1 VPLEHQSRTDS
12 RIEPPQ
18 IVWLADVQPY
28 SQSGGMSHTRTSVVL
43 PRALPP
49 FASSHARTA
58 IFDAR
63 GEGAVPT
70 AADTVGY
77 AFGTVCDDGNPSRW
91 QPVNSPGAQRAFS
104 LISSDTER
112 CAVRPGVLAARS
124 VSSHIFKF
132 GAPSALD
139 VPRVQPGRPD
149 RSGTSHNHW
158 FGWWRPERVV
168 LKSRWRTRSAKRTRQ
183 MPKRTARPNFTRP
196 AIPSCWRTG
205 LPQRCA
211 QILVPFGRWRRA
223 WNIHCASD

>member
-1 VPLEHQSRTDS
+1 VPLEQQSRTDS
-12 RIEPPQ
+12 RVEPPQ

-28 SQSGGMSHTRTSVVL
+28 SQSGGMSHTRKVL
-43 PRALPP
+43 FCPAHCPIRIESCSDCYIRRPRRRRCAYGCRHRWLCLWYCL
-49 FASSHARTA
+49 R
-58 IFDAR
+58 
-63 GEGAVPT
+63 
-70 AADTVGY
+70 
-77 AFGTVCDDGNPSRW
+77 RW
-91 QPVNSPGAQRAFS
+91 QPINSPGAQRAFS

-124 VSSHIFKF
+124 ISSHIFKF

-139 VPRVQPGRPD
+139 IPRVQPGRPD

-158 FGWWRPERVV
+158 FGWRRPQRVV
-168 LKSRWRTRSAKRTRQ
+168 LKSRWRTRSARRTRQ

-211 QILVPFGRWRRA
+211 QILVPSGRWLRA